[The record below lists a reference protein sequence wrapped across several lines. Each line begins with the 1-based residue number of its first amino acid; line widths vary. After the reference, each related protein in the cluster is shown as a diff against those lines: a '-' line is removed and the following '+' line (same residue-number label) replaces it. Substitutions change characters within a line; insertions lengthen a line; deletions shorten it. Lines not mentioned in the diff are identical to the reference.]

1 MTPAGR
7 LRAGR
12 SSSPR
17 QVPDKGWALM
27 LKIFPW
33 DIWVA
38 AVLAFAVALAGI
50 FGPTPAAFI
59 VIYLGLCAYIV
70 VQTINDEPK

>member
-1 MTPAGR
+1 
-7 LRAGR
+7 
-12 SSSPR
+12 
-17 QVPDKGWALM
+17 M

-38 AVLAFAVALAGI
+38 AALAFAVALAGI